1 MTKTIQFFRS
11 LWSWMHTQNRFEQ
24 MTSNHLYIYKDT
36 EEKTESSG
44 WYVFPTK
51 LTCWNRFVNV
61 YFVLSAGSLAALS
74 FLSVALFLFCRLLA
88 SLFRGIIGNA
98 CNINTLDKIH
108 WKTSIAHSSNSFPI
122 SFRFEIYGADFDKS
136 FWQLNLFITHL
147 EGLLRNAG
155 S

>member
-1 MTKTIQFFRS
+1 MYNSFKACGLENIHKTDLNKWHQFTCTCISTKIPKKR
-11 LWSWMHTQNRFEQ
+11 
-24 MTSNHLYIYKDT
+24 
-36 EEKTESSG
+36 TESSG

-61 YFVLSAGSLAALS
+61 YFVLSAGFLAALS
-74 FLSVALFLFCRLLA
+74 FLSAALFLFCRLLA
-88 SLFRGIIGNA
+88 SLFRGIIGNV

-155 S
+155 F